1 MKKIS
6 DLKAYEIV
14 QEKDLPELHGKGYLL
29 SHIKTKAR
37 VLVVENDDINKV
49 FNIGFRTPP
58 YDDSGIPHILEHS
71 VLCGSKKYPVK
82 DPFVEL
88 AKGSLNTFLN
98 AMTYSDK
105 TVYPIASFNEK
116 DFENIMS
123 VYLDAV
129 FYPDIYIHDEI
140 MKQEGWHYEL
150 DDVDGQLKY
159 NGVVFNEMKGVYSN
173 PDSIMYRAIE
183 TALFSDTPYGFES
196 GGDPEAIP
204 TLTQER
210 FRQFHSTYYHP
221 SNSYIYL
228 YGDCDMAKQLEFIDE
243 EYLSNFD
250 YKEVDSSIALQT
262 PFEEMK
268 DVEINYSIAD
278 TDSEEKNSMLT
289 YNKVVGLSTEKKKV
303 IAMGILDYALMDAP
317 GAPLKKAL
325 TDAGIGDEIFSS
337 FDSGCQQISFSIMA
351 KGADAKDKDRFIEV
365 VENTLRQ
372 QSEGMDREALVAT
385 INKYEFKHKEAN
397 FGRYPKG
404 LMYGLKAFNSWLYD
418 DDAAMM
424 FFELNDVYRELKEDV
439 NDGYFE
445 KLIKEN
451 ILENNFGAYV
461 TLNPKKGLDREK
473 ERLEAEKL
481 AAYKS
486 TLSQQELE
494 KIVEDTKALKKY
506 QETPSAPEDLAKVPL
521 LEISDISKEAEK
533 INNQVGEL
541 EGIPVVGHDIF
552 TNGIGYL
559 KFYFEIN
566 DFEERDYTRIA
577 LLSTLFRY
585 IDTENYTYG
594 ELSKKIDANL
604 GGIDFDVVCHSNEDI
619 TRRFFCA
626 TTKALY
632 EKLPTAVDLIKE
644 IMLRTKLDDKK
655 RLRELLAEERS
666 AMKNVFASSGH
677 ITASTR
683 VMSYINENARF
694 TDLTTGV
701 DYYQFLSEVL
711 DNFDDRADELIEKL
725 KALLDTILA
734 KSRLTISY
742 TGDEALSQEVNEKIL
757 EFAGCMKQRTGD
769 TETMASEAA
778 DTTATGSE
786 VLDTTVAGSV
796 TGFVRDIKNEG
807 FATASQVQYVAIGGN
822 FTDAGYKYD
831 SALEVLKVIFSYGY
845 LWENVRVKGGA
856 YGAMCSFGLDGGCYM
871 TSYRDPNLMET
882 YEIFK
887 EAYKYVE
894 NFTCSDRDMTK
905 YIIGT
910 VAQLD
915 APLTPQADGVLNM
928 TRYFMGVTDQEIQ
941 KNRDRILGT
950 DCQVIRSLAPM
961 VKAVTDFGM
970 ICAVGGEDKL
980 KSEKD
985 NFKEIKNI

>member
-1 MKKIS
+1 
-6 DLKAYEIV
+6 
-14 QEKDLPELHGKGYLL
+14 
-29 SHIKTKAR
+29 
-37 VLVVENDDINKV
+37 
-49 FNIGFRTPP
+49 
-58 YDDSGIPHILEHS
+58 
-71 VLCGSKKYPVK
+71 
-82 DPFVEL
+82 
-88 AKGSLNTFLN
+88 
-98 AMTYSDK
+98 
-105 TVYPIASFNEK
+105 
-116 DFENIMS
+116 
-123 VYLDAV
+123 
-129 FYPDIYIHDEI
+129 
-140 MKQEGWHYEL
+140 
-150 DDVDGQLKY
+150 
-159 NGVVFNEMKGVYSN
+159 
-173 PDSIMYRAIE
+173 
-183 TALFSDTPYGFES
+183 
-196 GGDPEAIP
+196 
-204 TLTQER
+204 
-210 FRQFHSTYYHP
+210 
-221 SNSYIYL
+221 
-228 YGDCDMAKQLEFIDE
+228 MAKQLEFIDE

-418 DDAAMM
+418 DDSAMM

-566 DFEERDYTRIA
+566 DFEEKDYTRIA

-632 EKLPTAVDLIKE
+632 EKLPAAVDLIKE

-742 TGDEALSQEVNEKIL
+742 TGNEALSQEVNEKIL

-769 TETMASEAA
+769 TDTTASEVA

-786 VLDTTVAGSV
+786 VVDTTVASSA